1 MGPIRAS
8 IIKYPIYVF
17 GRSLLQNPAVEQ
29 KIPEEETCAPL
40 SLPVPPAN
48 PAGQRPVRGAQFI
61 PRTALTPHAAVWGS
75 CCCPTRQL
83 ASSWAARWHLPNET
97 GGSKAPYFHTGTWK
111 EGITARNDAMGHL
124 DLSQKSTQF
133 CVHRAQEKYNRLWS
147 RRVEEKWE
155 DQWAKPCN
163 KSCPRV

>member
-1 MGPIRAS
+1 MFVISTGPIRAS

-61 PRTALTPHAAVWGS
+61 PCTALTLHAAVWGKLLLS
-75 CCCPTRQL
+75 HQT
-83 ASSWAARWHLPNET
+83 A
-97 GGSKAPYFHTGTWK
+97 
-111 EGITARNDAMGHL
+111 GILLG
-124 DLSQKSTQF
+124 
-133 CVHRAQEKYNRLWS
+133 C
-147 RRVEEKWE
+147 
-155 DQWAKPCN
+155 
-163 KSCPRV
+163 